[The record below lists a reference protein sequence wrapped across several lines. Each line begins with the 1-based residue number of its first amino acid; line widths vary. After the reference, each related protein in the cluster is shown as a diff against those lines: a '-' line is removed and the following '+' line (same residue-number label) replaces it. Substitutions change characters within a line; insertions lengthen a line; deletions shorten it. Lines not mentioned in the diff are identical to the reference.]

1 MRIMFTT
8 LELVSIVFYFI
19 ISIVV
24 VASNLLVIISILV
37 NKKLRTPPNLLLV
50 SLAMADLSA
59 GAIAI
64 PFRISEVYRAPFTLN
79 VDYCRVSHCFTLLNI
94 TGSILNLVAIAI
106 ERFIAI
112 EYPYKYIELTSR
124 TVSYPIYSIII
135 TWTIV
140 IGITFLP
147 LYAWGS
153 NGKHGPRAS
162 GICRFNET
170 LDQRFIWTIL
180 IGIVSFSILIITT
193 LNIRIYIIARRQ
205 MKRVTPLATDRNQV
219 FENSD
224 CFKVTEE
231 NLNVDDDNNNSGN
244 EQTLSRRFSNRLR
257 PMQCSNQT
265 TKHLCIGSRGGSV
278 KEDGLQIHEFQRKRR
293 KSFLRSWKTTKTMLT
308 MFFAFLAC
316 WLAFIIPTSIFLNCP
331 PCANGT
337 IVKLA
342 TIVIFASG
350 ALNPFIFYLRVKLF
364 RKETKKT
371 FVKLLGRR

>member
-1 MRIMFTT
+1 MFTT
-8 LELVSIVFYFI
+8 LELVSVVFYFI
-19 ISIVV
+19 ISIIV

-37 NKKLRTPPNLLLV
+37 NRKLRTPPSLLLV

-112 EYPYKYIELTSR
+112 EYPYKYIELMSQK
-124 TVSYPIYSIII
+124 VPYPIFSIMI

-153 NGKHGPRAS
+153 NGKHGPRAYDI
-162 GICRFNET
+162 GICKFNET

-180 IGIVSFSILIITT
+180 LGIVSFSILIITT
-193 LNIRIYIIARRQ
+193 LNIRIYVIARRQ
-205 MKRVTPLATDRNQV
+205 MKRVTPLPTDRNQV

-231 NLNVDDDNNNSGN
+231 NLNIDTNNNGN
-244 EQTLSRRFSNRLR
+244 EQNRSRRSSDRLR
-257 PMQCSNQT
+257 PMQLSNQT

-278 KEDGLQIHEFQRKRR
+278 REDGLQIHEFQRKRR
-293 KSFLRSWKTTKTMLT
+293 KSFLRSWKTTKTMFT
-308 MFFAFLAC
+308 MSFAFLAC

-337 IVKLA
+337 IVILA

-350 ALNPFIFYLRVKLF
+350 ALNPFIFYLRMKLF

-371 FVKLLGRR
+371 FAKLVGRR

>member
-1 MRIMFTT
+1 MFTT
-8 LELVSIVFYFI
+8 LELVSVVFYFI
-19 ISIVV
+19 ISIIV

-37 NKKLRTPPNLLLV
+37 NKKLRTPPSLLLV

-94 TGSILNLVAIAI
+94 TGSTLNLVAIAI

-112 EYPYKYIELTSR
+112 EYPYKYIELISR
-124 TVSYPIYSIII
+124 KVPYPIFSIII
-135 TWTIV
+135 TWAIV

-153 NGKHGPRAS
+153 NGKHGPRAY
-162 GICRFNET
+162 GICKFNET
-170 LDQRFIWTIL
+170 LDQRFMWIIL

-205 MKRVTPLATDRNQV
+205 MRRVTPLATDRNQV

-231 NLNVDDDNNNSGN
+231 NLNVDDNNNSGN
-244 EQTLSRRFSNRLR
+244 EQTLSKHCSNRLR
-257 PMQCSNQT
+257 PKQCNNQT
-265 TKHLCIGSRGGSV
+265 NKNLCIGSVR
-278 KEDGLQIHEFQRKRR
+278 EDGLQIHEFQRKRR
-293 KSFLRSWKTTKTMLT
+293 RSFLRSWKTTKTMFT
-308 MFFAFLAC
+308 MFFAFSAC

-337 IVKLA
+337 IVILA

-350 ALNPFIFYLRVKLF
+350 ALNPFIFYLRMKLF

-371 FVKLLGRR
+371 FAKLIGRRE